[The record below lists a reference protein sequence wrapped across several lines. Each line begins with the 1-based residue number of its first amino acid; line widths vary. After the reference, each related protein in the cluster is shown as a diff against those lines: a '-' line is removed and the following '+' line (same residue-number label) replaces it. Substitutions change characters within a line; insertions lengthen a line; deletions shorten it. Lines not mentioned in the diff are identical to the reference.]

1 MLYWLYEILLFAW
14 LLWSGLDEVVGYCGL
29 GKVILLRGDFAGVL
43 LWYILI
49 LLFLCSKMMILFCKI
64 WL

>member
-14 LLWSGLDEVVGYCGL
+14 LLWSGLDEVVGYYGL
-29 GKVILLRGDFAGVL
+29 DKVILLRGDFAGVL

-49 LLFLCSKMMILFCKI
+49 L
-64 WL
+64 